1 MKKGNFI
8 LLLWECENFIYEQI
22 SEKAGKQFTKIIHKY
37 INKKDKTIKEIK
49 NIFISLT
56 KSSIQTDRHTEII
69 EMFDNYI
76 SI

>member
-8 LLLWECENFIYEQI
+8 LLLWECESFIYEQI
-22 SEKAGKQFTKIIHKY
+22 SEKTGKQFTKIIHKY
-37 INKKDKTIKEIK
+37 INKKYVTIKDIK

>member
-22 SEKAGKQFTKIIHKY
+22 IEKAGKQFTKIIHKY

-49 NIFISLT
+49 SIFISLT
-56 KSSIQTDRHTEII
+56 KSSIQIDRYTEII

>member
-1 MKKGNFI
+1 MKKNNFI

-37 INKKDKTIKEIK
+37 INKKDTTVKEIK
-49 NIFISLT
+49 NIFIALT
-56 KSSIQTDRHTEII
+56 KSSMQTDRHTEII